1 MFEVSPLRE
10 QDLGPAQE
18 RHRKKEF
25 GKRSNVSHHQVCIL
39 AKRKVL
45 VQPLLRIYF

>member
-10 QDLGPAQE
+10 QGSGPAQE

-25 GKRSNVSHHQVCIL
+25 GKWMTLKHDVRMIL
-39 AKRKVL
+39 AKARL
-45 VQPLLRIYF
+45 RVQF

>member
-18 RHRKKEF
+18 RHRKKKF
-25 GKRSNVSHHQVCIL
+25 GKCLTLKHDVRMIL
-39 AKRKVL
+39 AKVGL
-45 VQPLLRIYF
+45 DVQL